1 MKLFGQIT
9 IIGVGLL
16 GGSIAKACRERKLS
30 EKIIGYGRNQ
40 DNLKRAIDLKIIDD
54 YHMDL
59 KSSVENADLII
70 LCSPVGNLAPLA
82 KEMIPWVKKGSHI
95 TDAGSVKGSIVHEI
109 DRIVQG
115 TAYFVGA
122 HPIAGGEKSG
132 LGASDKDLFKDARCI
147 VTPTEKTNPEAL
159 KKIINFWQEIGM
171 TVDKMD
177 ADEHDQ
183 ILGAVSHLPHVVAY
197 ALINAIGGMKT
208 GNHPEILSFSSGGL
222 KDATRIAASDPVM
235 WRDICLHNREQV
247 LKSIDRFQDKL
258 NRLRKFI
265 EDKEGGALEESFKR
279 ANEHRLKLVG

>member
-1 MKLFGQIT
+1 MC
-9 IIGVGLL
+9 
-16 GGSIAKACRERKLS
+16 A
-30 EKIIGYGRNQ
+30 
-40 DNLKRAIDLKIIDD
+40 
-54 YHMDL
+54 
-59 KSSVENADLII
+59 
-70 LCSPVGNLAPLA
+70 PVGNLAPLA
-82 KEMIPWVKKGSHI
+82 KEMIPWVKEGACI
-95 TDAGSVKGSIVHEI
+95 TDVGSVKGSVVHEI
-109 DRIVQG
+109 DRTVQG
-115 TAYFVGA
+115 AAYFVGA

-183 ILGAVSHLPHVVAY
+183 ILGAVSHLPHVIAY
-197 ALINAIGGMKT
+197 ALINAIGDMKT
-208 GNHPEILSFSSGGL
+208 IHHQEILSFSGGGL

-247 LKSIDRFQDKL
+247 LKSIDDFQDKL
-258 NRLRKFI
+258 NRIREFI
-265 EDKEGGALEESFKR
+265 VSHEGGSLEGSFKR

>member
-16 GGSIAKACRERKLS
+16 GGSIAKACRERELS

-183 ILGAVSHLPHVVAY
+183 ILGAVSHLPHIVAY

-208 GNHPEILSFSSGGL
+208 GNRQEILSFSSGGL

-265 EDKEGGALEESFKR
+265 EDNEGGALEDSFKR

>member
-1 MKLFGQIT
+1 MGSGFS
-9 IIGVGLL
+9 
-16 GGSIAKACRERKLS
+16 GGSIAKACRERELS

-59 KSSVENADLII
+59 KSSVEYADLII

-183 ILGAVSHLPHVVAY
+183 ILGAVSHLPHIVAY

-208 GNHPEILSFSSGGL
+208 GNRQEILSFSSGGL

-265 EDKEGGALEESFKR
+265 EDNEGGALEDSFKR

>member
-16 GGSIAKACRERKLS
+16 GGSIAKACRNRELS

-70 LCSPVGNLAPLA
+70 LCAPVGNLAPLA
-82 KEMIPWVKKGSHI
+82 KEMIPWVKKGIPI
-95 TDAGSVKGSIVHEI
+95 TDVGSVKGSIVHEI

-115 TAYFVGA
+115 AAYFVGA

-208 GNHPEILSFSSGGL
+208 GNHQEILSFSAGGL

-235 WRDICLHNREQV
+235 WRDICLHNRQQV
-247 LKSIDRFQDKL
+247 LRSIDCFQDSL
-258 NRLRKFI
+258 GQLRKLI
-265 EDKEGGALEESFKR
+265 QNEEGGSLQDSFKR